1 MSLRWFEALSV
12 ALGVALAWLGCGTV
26 VVRLQRAQREA
37 LADPQ
42 PRSRP
47 PTASFECASL
57 IPRPPT
63 ARPKPGRALRPAGRP
78 LCDACDTW
86 RPSKKA

>member
-1 MSLRWFEALSV
+1 MSWRWLEALSV

-26 VVRLQRAQREA
+26 AVRLRRAQREA

-42 PRSRP
+42 SQSQSRSWPRP

-63 ARPKPGRALRPAGRP
+63 ARPKPGRALRPTAVGVHVVR
-78 LCDACDTW
+78 
-86 RPSKKA
+86 R

>member
-1 MSLRWFEALSV
+1 MSWRWLEALSV

-37 LADPQ
+37 LADPYPQ
-42 PRSRP
+42 SRSRSRPRP

-63 ARPKPGRALRPAGRP
+63 ARPKPGRALRPATVGRP
-78 LCDACDTW
+78 
-86 RPSKKA
+86 RG

>member
-1 MSLRWFEALSV
+1 MSWRWFEALGV
-12 ALGVALAWLGCGTV
+12 ALGVALAWLGCGAV

-37 LADPQ
+37 LADP
-42 PRSRP
+42 RSRPRP

-63 ARPKPGRALRPAGRP
+63 ARAKPGRALRPSAAGRP
-78 LCDACDTW
+78 RD
-86 RPSKKA
+86 